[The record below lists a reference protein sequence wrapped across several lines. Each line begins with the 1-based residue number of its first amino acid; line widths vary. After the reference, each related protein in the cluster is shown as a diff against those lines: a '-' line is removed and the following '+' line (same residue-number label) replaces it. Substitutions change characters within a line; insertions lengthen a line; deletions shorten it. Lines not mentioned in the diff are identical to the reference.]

1 MFGISDTYLASTYA
15 IPTTDNTRL
24 AVTWPIF
31 TDEGSLALIRIDFDD
46 KSPRESASG
55 FTDKAVS
62 TIKTCLAPHVDSVI
76 EVVYVEGRLYSCAS
90 VWVVDRDDDH
100 QKFDLVWNFIAP
112 EDLLQARG
120 LPDTFLQMSFSP
132 AELPDALELNRR
144 QQELLKARQ
153 RQGDTSALL
162 YSLEAIQ
169 ELLSR
174 NPGAIRVEVSEETAI
189 ALLAIHGASA
199 ARALQGFDRYPDH

>member
-1 MFGISDTYLASTYA
+1 MSGISDTYLASTYS

-31 TDEGSLALIRIDFDD
+31 TDEGSLAMVRIDFND
-46 KSPRESASG
+46 KNLCASASG

-62 TIKTCLAPHVDSVI
+62 TIKTCLAPYVDSVM

-100 QKFDLVWNFIAP
+100 PKFDLVWNFMAP

-120 LPDTFLQMSFSP
+120 LPDTFLEMSFSP
-132 AELPDALELNRR
+132 AELPDVLELTRR
-144 QQELLKARQ
+144 QHELIKARQ

-169 ELLSR
+169 EVLSR
-174 NPGAIRVEVSEETAI
+174 NPGAIKVEVSEETAI

-199 ARALQGFDRYPDH
+199 ARALHGFERYPNH